1 MSKTQVGSKLLQ
13 KKLLKGHPS
22 VIQAQHR
29 KAGCTQP
36 FLVGFESKQPA
47 CCQDIL
53 AGLESELP
61 DIMCNMSRPET
72 VRCLYLLIQIA
83 AQIAVSEPW
92 SYRHVDI
99 GDGQLR
105 HTIFA
110 SGRYG
115 NYLCSAAFQSC
126 SVAQRLRMRWPQ
138 VDTAHNSFS
147 SRVKSTGLP
156 LFRWTLA
163 SYKLRQCFLM
173 FLISHKVSS
182 LLTQMADHW
191 PNASILKV

>member
-36 FLVGFESKQPA
+36 LLVGFESKQPA

-72 VRCLYLLIQIA
+72 FRCLYLLVQIA

-105 HTIFA
+105 HTILFA

-138 VDTAHNSFS
+138 VDTAHNSCFS
-147 SRVKSTGLP
+147 YTWVKSTGLP

-163 SYKLRQCFLM
+163 SYKLRQCFL
-173 FLISHKVSS
+173 FLAGFLFVDAHGWS
-182 LLTQMADHW
+182 LIECS
-191 PNASILKV
+191 N